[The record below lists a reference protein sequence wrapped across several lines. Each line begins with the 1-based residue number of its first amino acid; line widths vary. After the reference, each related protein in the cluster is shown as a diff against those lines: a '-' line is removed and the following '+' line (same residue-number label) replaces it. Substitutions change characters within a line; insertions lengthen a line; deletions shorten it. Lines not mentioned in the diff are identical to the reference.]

1 VLPGAAKRDP
11 IDARKILELFHL
23 KDYLPLAK
31 DVLQKVV
38 EAPLLNDKL
47 KRPSCC
53 RRQLV
58 YEKVRVANWIQSDL
72 QAVCLELLA
81 ITDNVSNLRFLR
93 FLACRDDL
101 TQLARLRRTTLLKIP
116 SVGQKYACII
126 QEWQRKAS
134 FSTEVE

>member
-1 VLPGAAKRDP
+1 MLPGAAKTDP

-23 KDYLPLAK
+23 KDYLLLAK

-53 RRQLV
+53 RCQLV

-134 FSTEVE
+134 FSTVE